1 MPEFDLQTL
10 WPMVI
15 SGGFVV
21 GFLVG
26 MTGVGAGSLMT
37 PFLITKIGVPAA
49 LAVGTDLLF
58 ASITKASAAWP
69 HHNFG
74 NVNWRLVGWL
84 AAGSVPGSISMLALL
99 RFLDPDT
106 ASMAKLIKE
115 ALVAAL
121 IVSSIAILIYPLVTR
136 GHSQIDEPTDVP
148 VRRVP
153 TLLLGFVLGSIVTMT
168 SVGAG
173 AIGVV
178 VLTLLY
184 PTLKTRRLIGTDI
197 VHAVPL
203 TLISGLGHM
212 SIGNTSFA
220 LLGTAARRLASGYRD
235 RLSAHRHAAGLAAQD
250 LPLGDPVL
258 RSLSAGTEDLGRK
271 SNRHPSSSSNAHRFA
286 HAFEDDARGVSL
298 RLI

>member
-1 MPEFDLQTL
+1 MPDFDLQTL
-10 WPMVI
+10 WPVVV

-26 MTGVGAGSLMT
+26 LTGVGAGSLMT
-37 PFLITKIGVPAA
+37 PFLIAYIGVPPT

-58 ASITKASAAWP
+58 ASITKASAVWP

-74 NVNWRLVGWL
+74 NVNWRIVAWL
-84 AAGSVPGSISMLALL
+84 AAGSVPGSIAMLALL
-99 RFLDPDT
+99 HLLDPDT
-106 ASMAKLIKE
+106 ARLGLLIKE

-121 IVSSIAILIYPLVTR
+121 VLSSLAILFYPIITR
-136 GHSQIDEPTDVP
+136 RGAQVVEPLDVP

-153 TLLLGFVLGSIVTMT
+153 TLLLGLTLGSVVTLT

-178 VLTLLY
+178 ILTLLY

-212 SIGNTSFA
+212 SIGNTSFG
-220 LLGTAARRLASGYRD
+220 LLGLLLLGSIPGIAIGSRLTGKLPDWLLRIFLAIILCFAAYQLA
-235 RLSAHRHAAGLAAQD
+235 Q
-250 LPLGDPVL
+250 
-258 RSLSAGTEDLGRK
+258 K
-271 SNRHPSSSSNAHRFA
+271 
-286 HAFEDDARGVSL
+286 
-298 RLI
+298 I

>member
-1 MPEFDLQTL
+1 MSEVDPQLL
-10 WPMVI
+10 WPMI
-15 SGGFVV
+15 TAAGFVV

-37 PFLITKIGVPAA
+37 PFLITKIGVSPA

-74 NVNWRLVGWL
+74 NVNWRLVAWL
-84 AAGSVPGSISMLALL
+84 AGGSVPGSIAMLVVL
-99 RFLDPDT
+99 RLLDPDT
-106 ASMAKLIKE
+106 ASLARLIKE

-121 IVSSIAILIYPLVTR
+121 VLSSIAILIYPIVTR
-136 GHSQIDEPTDVP
+136 GHWQVEEPKEVP
-148 VRRVP
+148 VRHVA
-153 TLLLGFVLGSIVTMT
+153 TLLLGFTLGSLVTLT

-184 PTLKTRRLIGTDI
+184 PSLKTRRLIGTDI

-203 TLISGLGHM
+203 TFISGMGHL

-220 LLGTAARRLASGYRD
+220 LLGLLLLGSIPGIAIGSRLTGKLPPWLLRTF
-235 RLSAHRHAAGLAAQD
+235 LSAILCFAAYQLAQ
-250 LPLGDPVL
+250 
-258 RSLSAGTEDLGRK
+258 K
-271 SNRHPSSSSNAHRFA
+271 
-286 HAFEDDARGVSL
+286 
-298 RLI
+298 I

>member
-1 MPEFDLQTL
+1 MPESDLLSL
-10 WPMVI
+10 WPMIV

-37 PFLITKIGVPAA
+37 PFLIAQVGVPPT

-58 ASITKASAAWP
+58 ASITKASATLP

-84 AAGSVPGSISMLALL
+84 AAGSVPGSIAMLALL
-99 RFLDPDT
+99 HLLNPDT
-106 ASMAKLIKE
+106 AALSRVIKE
-115 ALVAAL
+115 ALITAL
-121 IVSSIAILIYPLVTR
+121 VLSSMAILTYPLITR
-136 GHSQIDEPTDVP
+136 GRQQLNEPIEVP
-148 VRRVP
+148 VRHVP
-153 TLLLGFVLGSIVTMT
+153 TLLLGLVLGSIVTLT

-178 VLTLLY
+178 ILTLLY

-203 TLISGLGHM
+203 TLVSGLGHM
-212 SIGNTSFA
+212 SIGNTNFM
-220 LLGTAARRLASGYRD
+220 LLGLLLAGSIPGIAIGSRLTGKLPDWLLRVFLALILCFAAYQLAQK
-235 RLSAHRHAAGLAAQD
+235 L
-250 LPLGDPVL
+250 
-258 RSLSAGTEDLGRK
+258 
-271 SNRHPSSSSNAHRFA
+271 
-286 HAFEDDARGVSL
+286 
-298 RLI
+298 

>member
-1 MPEFDLQTL
+1 MPDFDLNTL

-37 PFLITKIGVPAA
+37 PFLITKIGVPPA

-58 ASITKASAAWP
+58 ASITKASATLP

-84 AAGSVPGSISMLALL
+84 AMGSVPGSLAMLAVLHVL
-99 RFLDPDT
+99 NPDT
-106 ASMAKLIKE
+106 AALALFIKK
-115 ALVAAL
+115 AL
-121 IVSSIAILIYPLVTR
+121 IGALLLSAIAILIYPIVTR
-136 GHSQIDEPTDVP
+136 GHALVGEPAELKI
-148 VRRVP
+148 RRIP
-153 TLLLGFVLGSIVTMT
+153 TLLLGLTLGCIVTLT

-178 VLTLLY
+178 ILTLLY
-184 PTLKTRRLIGTDI
+184 PTLRTRRLIGTDI

-220 LLGTAARRLASGYRD
+220 LLGLLLLGSIPGIAIGTRLTGVLPDWLLRIFLSVILCFAAYQLA
-235 RLSAHRHAAGLAAQD
+235 LKL
-250 LPLGDPVL
+250 
-258 RSLSAGTEDLGRK
+258 
-271 SNRHPSSSSNAHRFA
+271 
-286 HAFEDDARGVSL
+286 
-298 RLI
+298 

>member
-15 SGGFVV
+15 TGGFVV

-37 PFLITKIGVPAA
+37 PFLITNIGVPPA

-58 ASITKASAAWP
+58 ASITKASATWP

-84 AAGSVPGSISMLALL
+84 ALGSVPGSVAMLIVLHLL
-99 RFLDPDT
+99 NPDT
-106 ASMAKLIKE
+106 AALAHFIKQ

-121 IVSSIAILIYPLVTR
+121 VLSSIAILIYPFVVR
-136 GHSQIDEPTDVP
+136 GHANAGEPAEIK
-148 VRRVP
+148 VRRLP
-153 TLLLGFVLGSIVTMT
+153 TLLLGLTLGSIVTLT

-184 PTLKTRRLIGTDI
+184 PMLRTRRLIGTDI

-203 TLISGLGHM
+203 TLVSGLGHM

-220 LLGTAARRLASGYRD
+220 LLGLLLVGSIPGIALGSRLTGVLPDQLLRIFLAVILCFAAYQ
-235 RLSAHRHAAGLAAQD
+235 LSLK
-250 LPLGDPVL
+250 L
-258 RSLSAGTEDLGRK
+258 
-271 SNRHPSSSSNAHRFA
+271 
-286 HAFEDDARGVSL
+286 
-298 RLI
+298 

>member
-1 MPEFDLQTL
+1 MPDLDLSTL

-15 SGGFVV
+15 TGGFVV

-37 PFLITKIGVPAA
+37 PFLITKIGVAPA

-84 AAGSVPGSISMLALL
+84 AMGSVPGSLAMLALL
-99 RFLDPDT
+99 HVLNPDT
-106 ASMAKLIKE
+106 AALATFIKE
-115 ALVAAL
+115 ALIGAL
-121 IVSSIAILIYPLVTR
+121 LLSSIAILIYPIVVR
-136 GHSQIDEPTDVP
+136 GHAHVGEPTELK
-148 VRRVP
+148 VRYVP
-153 TLLLGFVLGSIVTMT
+153 TLLLGLTLGAIVTLT

-178 VLTLLY
+178 ILTLLY
-184 PTLKTRRLIGTDI
+184 PTLRTRRLIGTDV

-220 LLGTAARRLASGYRD
+220 LLGLLLLGSIPGIAIGTRLTGVLPDWALRIFLALILCFAAYQLAQK
-235 RLSAHRHAAGLAAQD
+235 L
-250 LPLGDPVL
+250 
-258 RSLSAGTEDLGRK
+258 
-271 SNRHPSSSSNAHRFA
+271 
-286 HAFEDDARGVSL
+286 
-298 RLI
+298 